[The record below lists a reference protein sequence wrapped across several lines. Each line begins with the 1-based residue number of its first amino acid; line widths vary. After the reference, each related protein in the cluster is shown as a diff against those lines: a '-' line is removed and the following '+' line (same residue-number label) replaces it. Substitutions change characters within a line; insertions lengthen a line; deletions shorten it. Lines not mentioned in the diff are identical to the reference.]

1 MTKNQ
6 TDSHQ
11 SKVERFKKERTI
23 LCALQL
29 PKEMHDRVLALL
41 ARRAGL

>member
-1 MTKNQ
+1 ME
-6 TDSHQ
+6 
-11 SKVERFKKERTI
+11 VEKKENPKIEIFRKERTL
-23 LCALQL
+23 LCALRL

>member
-1 MTKNQ
+1 MQQKERSTQEK
-6 TDSHQ
+6 
-11 SKVERFKKERTI
+11 KVDRFKNERTI